1 MTYYVWCNLVKE
13 KMKCD
18 SYLPFINKKMRLTYI
33 ALYIGKSD
41 KNSLDTHD
49 LICTK
54 CEDVENVLS
63 YDN

>member
-18 SYLPFINKKMRLTYI
+18 NYLPFINKKMRLTYI
-33 ALYIGKSD
+33 ALDIGKSD

-54 CEDVENVLS
+54 C
-63 YDN
+63 